1 MSCDQLLSISARL
14 TGLSQMVLW
23 RIFQSFF
30 QAATLLSPG
39 CSRPLHLRRSESVA
53 DNPLWFSALDTI
65 FISYVVDLLMND
77 ADDSYDSYNSGIA
90 QQVFEW
96 REGGGYFWLRYFCQI
111 IFCLIYFYFCK
122 KGHPQPLPL
131 GGSCHWRL
139 TK

>member
-1 MSCDQLLSISARL
+1 
-14 TGLSQMVLW
+14 MVLW

-77 ADDSYDSYNSGIA
+77 ADDSYDSYNSGTA

-96 REGGGYFWLRYFCQI
+96 REGGGLFLAPLFLSNYFLFNLFLLLQKSRGG
-111 IFCLIYFYFCK
+111 LK
-122 KGHPQPLPL
+122 PLPL
-131 GGSCHWRL
+131 GGSCNWRL

>member
-1 MSCDQLLSISARL
+1 
-14 TGLSQMVLW
+14 MVLW

-77 ADDSYDSYNSGIA
+77 ADDSYDSYNSGTA
-90 QQVFEW
+90 QQFFEW
-96 REGGGYFWLRYFCQI
+96 RGGGGGYFWLRYFCQI

-122 KGHPQPLPL
+122 KVGGGLKPLPL
-131 GGSCHWRL
+131 GGSCNWRL

>member
-1 MSCDQLLSISARL
+1 
-14 TGLSQMVLW
+14 MVLW
-23 RIFQSFF
+23 RIFQ
-30 QAATLLSPG
+30 
-39 CSRPLHLRRSESVA
+39 SVA

-77 ADDSYDSYNSGIA
+77 ADYSYDSYNSGTA

-96 REGGGYFWLRYFCQI
+96 REGGGGYFWLRYFCQI

-122 KGHPQPLPL
+122 KVGGGLKPLPL
-131 GGSCHWRL
+131 DGSCNWRL

>member
-1 MSCDQLLSISARL
+1 
-14 TGLSQMVLW
+14 MVLW

-39 CSRPLHLRRSESVA
+39 CSRPHHLRRSESVA

-77 ADDSYDSYNSGIA
+77 TDDSYDSYNSGTA

-96 REGGGYFWLRYFCQI
+96 REGGS
-111 IFCLIYFYFCK
+111 IF
-122 KGHPQPLPL
+122 
-131 GGSCHWRL
+131 GSVIFVKL
-139 TK
+139 FFV

>member
-1 MSCDQLLSISARL
+1 
-14 TGLSQMVLW
+14 MVLW

-77 ADDSYDSYNSGIA
+77 ADDSYDSYNSGTA

-96 REGGGYFWLRYFCQI
+96 RGGGLFLAPLFLSNYFLFNLFLLLQKSRGGG
-111 IFCLIYFYFCK
+111 LK
-122 KGHPQPLPL
+122 PLPL
-131 GGSCHWRL
+131 GGSCNWRL

>member
-23 RIFQSFF
+23 RIFQ
-30 QAATLLSPG
+30 
-39 CSRPLHLRRSESVA
+39 SVA

-77 ADDSYDSYNSGIA
+77 ADYSYDSYNSGTA

-96 REGGGYFWLRYFCQI
+96 REGGGGLFLAPLFLSNYFLFNLFLLLQKSR
-111 IFCLIYFYFCK
+111 
-122 KGHPQPLPL
+122 
-131 GGSCHWRL
+131 GGAKAPPSGRFL
-139 TK
+139 QLAFD